1 MRQDRRAG
9 AWLIVLLVAGLAL
22 VMTGL
27 AGCGGAERKEM
38 PKTADLLLVNGRIH
52 TLDPEVPDGTAVA
65 IAGDRIEKVGSD
77 AEISALAGP
86 GTKTVDLGGR
96 AVIPGLVD
104 AHLHLMGIGKS
115 LSEMDLRGMTS
126 AAQVAAKVAEASA
139 QAAPGAWLEGRGWDQ
154 NLWEVPEFPTASV
167 LDAVTGDHPV
177 ALTRVDGHALWVNQ
191 VALDAAGISRAT
203 PDPRGGKLIRERATG
218 KPTGVLLDDAMALV
232 LDRMPRP
239 GRETKQRWAEEAA
252 AKLLSAGITSVPDAG
267 VEPEDIDLYKSM
279 VEAGRLPIRV
289 YAMLGD
295 TNRKLDNYFAVPQV
309 IGYGDRRFTFRA
321 LKLGVDGALGS
332 RGAALLAPYSDDP
345 KNQGLTTLPQEQLEI
360 ISREALRRGYQV
372 CVHAIGDRA
381 NRMVLDA
388 FQRALSLVPSGD
400 PRFRIEHAQIL
411 SPDDI
416 PRFGRLGILASMQ
429 PVHATS
435 DMPWVP
441 ARIGEER
448 LAGAYAWRSLLDA
461 SARLAFGSDAPVE
474 HWNPFEGLF
483 AAVTRQD
490 HDLRP
495 EGGWLPEQRL
505 SREEALRAFT
515 LGGAYAAFE
524 EKEKGTVTPGKLADL
539 VVLDRDYFDV
549 PEAEIWK
556 VSADM
561 TILGG
566 KVVATRA
573 GAPGI

>member
-52 TLDPEVPDGTAVA
+52 TLDPAVPDGTAVA

-252 AKLLSAGITSVPDAG
+252 AKLLSAGITSVHDAG

>member
-1 MRQDRRAG
+1 VRLDGRAG
-9 AWLIVLLVAGLAL
+9 AWILAL
-22 VMTGL
+22 LMTGFTLLMTGL
-27 AGCGGAERKEM
+27 AACGGAERKEIVRQ
-38 PKTADLLLVNGRIH
+38 PDLILVNGRIH
-52 TLDPEVPDGTAVA
+52 TLDPAAPEATAVA

-77 AEISALAGP
+77 AEIAALSGP
-86 GTKTVDLGGR
+86 RTKKVDLGGR
-96 AVIPGLVD
+96 TVIPGLVD

-115 LSEMDLRGMTS
+115 LSELDLRGAAS
-126 AAQVAAKVAEASA
+126 AAEAAAKVAGAQA
-139 QAAPGAWLEGRGWDQ
+139 QAASGAWIEGRGWDQ
-154 NLWEVPEFPTASV
+154 NLWQVPEFPTASD
-167 LDAVTGDHPV
+167 LDVVSGDHPV
-177 ALTRVDGHALWVNQ
+177 ALKRVDGHALWVNQ
-191 VALDAAGISRAT
+191 AALDVAGIDRAT
-203 PDPRGGKLIRERATG
+203 PDPKGGKLIRERGTG
-218 KPTGVLLDDAMALV
+218 KPTGILLDDAMSLV
-232 LDRMPRP
+232 LDRMPQP
-239 GRETKQRWAEEAA
+239 GAETKQKWIEEAA
-252 AKLLSAGITSVPDAG
+252 TKLLSAGITSVHDAG
-267 VEPEDIDLYKSM
+267 VDPEDIDLYKMM

-295 TNRKLDNYFAVPQV
+295 TDRKLRDYFSIPAVV
-309 IGYGDRRFTFRA
+309 GYGDRRFTFRA
-321 LKLGVDGALGS
+321 LKLVVDGALGS

-345 KNQGLTTLPQEQLEI
+345 QNRGLITMPQEQMEQ

-411 SPDDI
+411 SPDDV
-416 PRFGRLGILASMQ
+416 PRLSRLGIIASMQ

-435 DMPWVP
+435 DMLWVP
-441 ARIGEER
+441 ARVGEDR
-448 LAGAYAWRSLLDA
+448 LAGAYAWRSLLD
-461 SARLAFGSDAPVE
+461 SPARLAFGSDAPVE
-474 HWNPFEGLF
+474 HWNPFDGLF

-495 EGGWLPEQRL
+495 EGGWLPGERL
-505 SREEALRAFT
+505 SREEALRAYT

-539 VVLDRDYFDV
+539 VVLDGDYFEV

-556 VSADM
+556 VSPEM

-566 KVVATRA
+566 KIVYARP

>member
-9 AWLIVLLVAGLAL
+9 ARILALRMAGLAVL
-22 VMTGL
+22 MTGL

-38 PKTADLLLVNGRIH
+38 ARKADLLLVNGRIH
-52 TLDPEVPDGTAVA
+52 TLDPAVPDGTAVA

-86 GTKTVDLGGR
+86 GAKTVDLGGR

-191 VALDAAGISRAT
+191 AAMDAAGISRAT
-203 PDPRGGKLIRERATG
+203 SDPRGGKLIRERATG
-218 KPTGVLLDDAMALV
+218 KPTGILLDDAMALV
-232 LDRMPRP
+232 LDKMPRP
-239 GRETKQRWAEEAA
+239 GLETKQRWVEEAA
-252 AKLLSAGITSVPDAG
+252 AKLLSAGITSVHDAG

-279 VEAGRLPIRV
+279 VEAGRLPLRV

-295 TNRKLDNYFAVPQV
+295 TNRKMDNYFALPPV

-345 KNQGLTTLPQEQLEI
+345 KNLGLTTLPQDQLEI

-388 FQRALSLVPSGD
+388 FQRALSVVPSGD

-448 LAGAYAWRSLLDA
+448 LPGAYAWRSLLDS

-474 HWNPFEGLF
+474 NWNPFEGLF

-505 SREEALRAFT
+505 SREEALRAYT

-539 VVLDRDYFDV
+539 VVLDRDFFEV

-566 KVVATRA
+566 KVVATRP
-573 GAPGI
+573 GAPGS